1 MTQIP
6 PASTPPES
14 GQAAVIPDVVETN
27 KDARMWAMI
36 THLSALSGFVGV
48 PVGWILGPLV
58 CWLIKKDQYP
68 FVNRQGKEA
77 MNWQLTLLIAAA
89 ISIPLVF
96 VCIGVVLLGII
107 GVVDV
112 VFTIVAGL
120 KANEGIEYKYP
131 WRIRFFK

>member
-14 GQAAVIPDVVETN
+14 GQAPVTPDVVETN